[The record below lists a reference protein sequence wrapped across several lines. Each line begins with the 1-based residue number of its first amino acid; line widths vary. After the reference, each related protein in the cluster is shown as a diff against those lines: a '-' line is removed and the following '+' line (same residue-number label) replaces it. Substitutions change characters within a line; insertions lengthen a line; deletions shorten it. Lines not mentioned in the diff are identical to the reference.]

1 MGASHEVG
9 VTLKI
14 DAWYYNCG
22 SGSYNYTLTFEGS
35 YLEKIERKGRG
46 YGKSDCQGRAIRNK
60 DVERQKRKERW
71 EKTIIIIEQSRTP
84 PAAGRQ

>member
-1 MGASHEVG
+1 MG

-14 DAWYYNCG
+14 EAWYYNCG

-84 PAAGRQ
+84 PAAGGQ